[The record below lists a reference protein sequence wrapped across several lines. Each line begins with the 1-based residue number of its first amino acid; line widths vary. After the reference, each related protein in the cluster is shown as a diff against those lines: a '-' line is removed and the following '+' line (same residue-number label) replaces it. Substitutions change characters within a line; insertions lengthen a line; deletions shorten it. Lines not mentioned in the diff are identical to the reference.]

1 MMAIDTYSKEYMHQ
15 CLVRHV
21 LKIRAGRDG
30 ATKAR
35 EFLDAWAR
43 KHPGE
48 TQLRSDVL
56 EQWGLGNKGK
66 DDDWRA
72 ASAEK

>member
-1 MMAIDTYSKEYMHQ
+1 MPIDAHSEEYMHQ

-21 LKIRAGRDG
+21 LKIRSGRDG
-30 ATKAR
+30 SARAR
-35 EFLDAWAR
+35 EFLDGWAR

-48 TQLRSDVL
+48 TRLRDDVM

-66 DDDWRA
+66 DGDWR
-72 ASAEK
+72 SAPVEK

>member
-1 MMAIDTYSKEYMHQ
+1 MSVDTYSKEYMHQ

-35 EFLDAWAR
+35 EFLDGWAR
-43 KHPGE
+43 KHPGD
-48 TQLRSDVL
+48 TQLRDDVMR
-56 EQWGLGNKGK
+56 QWSLGSRGK
-66 DDDWRA
+66 DGDWRTA
-72 ASAEK
+72 PAEK